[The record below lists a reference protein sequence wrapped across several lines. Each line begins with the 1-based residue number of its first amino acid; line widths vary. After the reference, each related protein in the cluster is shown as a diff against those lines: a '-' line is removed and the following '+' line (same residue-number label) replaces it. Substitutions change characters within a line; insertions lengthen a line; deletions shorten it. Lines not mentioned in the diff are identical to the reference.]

1 MRAAAA
7 AIIIGNKIGA
17 EEEDVAIDYSKR
29 ISILAPIAGFIL
41 GIIILV
47 HEFGHFIWAK
57 TFGVHIYEFSIGMGP
72 LLHTHKGKKD
82 GINYNIRAIPIGG
95 FVSMAGEVYDSGEVD
110 ENNKKIKKDKLMCNK
125 KWWQRLIILVAGVVN
140 NFILAIVILF
150 IYTLIWGGGAITPKV
165 LNVVEDKPAA
175 AAGLKSGD
183 VITSINGYNVSS
195 WDKAQIIL
203 YYKNTNEY
211 YTFEVKHT
219 DGTKE
224 EIKIKPE
231 IIKDEETGA
240 ESKLFGIQ
248 IDAEDTSNVFKSFV
262 YSIRKFNSIIS
273 SMVYTIWGLI
283 SGKIGLSALS
293 GPVGIYE
300 AVGETINYGINYF
313 LYILAFLS
321 INVGF
326 INILP
331 FPAFDG
337 GHVLFLI
344 IEKIKGSPVNAK
356 IENTCHLIGFIL
368 VFLLMIVVTISD
380 IIKLF

>member
-1 MRAAAA
+1 MLPSIGLF
-7 AIIIGNKIGA
+7 IIKI
-17 EEEDVAIDYSKR
+17 
-29 ISILAPIAGFIL
+29 LLLLFIL

-150 IYTLIWGGGAITPKV
+150 VYTLIWSGGAITPKV

-183 VITSINGYNVSS
+183 VITSINGYKVAS

-203 YYKNTNEY
+203 YYKNNNEY

-248 IDAEDTSNVFKSFV
+248 IDAEDTSNVFKSFI

-300 AVGETINYGINYF
+300 VVGETINYGIKYF

>member
-1 MRAAAA
+1 MLSSIGLF
-7 AIIIGNKIGA
+7 IIKI
-17 EEEDVAIDYSKR
+17 
-29 ISILAPIAGFIL
+29 LLLLFIL

-183 VITSINGYNVSS
+183 IITNINGYNVSS

-211 YTFEVKHT
+211 YTFKVKHT

-300 AVGETINYGINYF
+300 VVGETINYGINYF

>member
-1 MRAAAA
+1 MLPSIGLF
-7 AIIIGNKIGA
+7 IIKI
-17 EEEDVAIDYSKR
+17 
-29 ISILAPIAGFIL
+29 LLLLFIL

-165 LNVVEDKPAA
+165 LDVVEDKPAA
-175 AAGLKSGD
+175 TAGLKSGD
-183 VITSINGYNVSS
+183 VITNINGYKVAS

-300 AVGETINYGINYF
+300 VVGETINYGINYF

-368 VFLLMIVVTISD
+368 IFLLMIIVTISD

>member
-1 MRAAAA
+1 MLPSIGLF
-7 AIIIGNKIGA
+7 IIKI
-17 EEEDVAIDYSKR
+17 
-29 ISILAPIAGFIL
+29 LLLLFIL

-175 AAGLKSGD
+175 VAGLKSGD

-248 IDAEDTSNVFKSFV
+248 IDAEDTSNVFKSFI

-368 VFLLMIVVTISD
+368 IFLLMIVVTISD

>member
-1 MRAAAA
+1 MLSSIGLF
-7 AIIIGNKIGA
+7 IIKI
-17 EEEDVAIDYSKR
+17 
-29 ISILAPIAGFIL
+29 LLLLFIL

-300 AVGETINYGINYF
+300 VVGETINYGINYF

>member
-1 MRAAAA
+1 MLPSIGLF
-7 AIIIGNKIGA
+7 IIKI
-17 EEEDVAIDYSKR
+17 
-29 ISILAPIAGFIL
+29 LLLLFIL

-183 VITSINGYNVSS
+183 VITNINGYNVSS

-231 IIKDEETGA
+231 IIKDEETGV

-248 IDAEDTSNVFKSFV
+248 IDAEDTSNVFKSFI

-300 AVGETINYGINYF
+300 VVGETINYGINYF

>member
-1 MRAAAA
+1 MLPSIGLF
-7 AIIIGNKIGA
+7 IIKI
-17 EEEDVAIDYSKR
+17 
-29 ISILAPIAGFIL
+29 LLLLFIL

-175 AAGLKSGD
+175 VAGLKSGD
-183 VITSINGYNVSS
+183 VITNINGYNVSS

-300 AVGETINYGINYF
+300 VVGETINYGINYF

-368 VFLLMIVVTISD
+368 VFLLMIIVTISD

>member
-1 MRAAAA
+1 MLPSIGLF
-7 AIIIGNKIGA
+7 IIKI
-17 EEEDVAIDYSKR
+17 
-29 ISILAPIAGFIL
+29 LLLLFIL

-175 AAGLKSGD
+175 VAGLKSGD
-183 VITSINGYNVSS
+183 VITNINGYNVSS

-300 AVGETINYGINYF
+300 VVGETINYGINYF

>member
-1 MRAAAA
+1 MLPSIGLF
-7 AIIIGNKIGA
+7 IIKI
-17 EEEDVAIDYSKR
+17 
-29 ISILAPIAGFIL
+29 LLLLFIL

-175 AAGLKSGD
+175 AAGVKSGD
-183 VITSINGYNVSS
+183 VITKINGYNVSS

-248 IDAEDTSNVFKSFV
+248 IDAEDTSNVFKSFI

-300 AVGETINYGINYF
+300 VVGETINYGINYF

-368 VFLLMIVVTISD
+368 IFLLMIVVTISD

>member
-1 MRAAAA
+1 MLSSIGLF
-7 AIIIGNKIGA
+7 IIKI
-17 EEEDVAIDYSKR
+17 
-29 ISILAPIAGFIL
+29 LLLLFIL

-183 VITSINGYNVSS
+183 VITNINGYNVSS

-248 IDAEDTSNVFKSFV
+248 IDAEDTSNAFKSFV

-300 AVGETINYGINYF
+300 VVGETINYGINYF

>member
-1 MRAAAA
+1 MLPSIGLF
-7 AIIIGNKIGA
+7 IIKI
-17 EEEDVAIDYSKR
+17 
-29 ISILAPIAGFIL
+29 LLLLFIL

-175 AAGLKSGD
+175 TAGLKSGD
-183 VITSINGYNVSS
+183 VITNINGYNVSS

-248 IDAEDTSNVFKSFV
+248 IDAEDTSNVFKSFI

-300 AVGETINYGINYF
+300 VVGETINYGINYF

-368 VFLLMIVVTISD
+368 IFLLMIIVTISD

>member
-1 MRAAAA
+1 MLPSIGLF
-7 AIIIGNKIGA
+7 IIKI
-17 EEEDVAIDYSKR
+17 
-29 ISILAPIAGFIL
+29 LLLLFIL

-183 VITSINGYNVSS
+183 VITNINGYNVSS

-300 AVGETINYGINYF
+300 VVGETINYGINYF

-368 VFLLMIVVTISD
+368 IFLLMIVVTISD

>member
-1 MRAAAA
+1 MLPSIGLF
-7 AIIIGNKIGA
+7 IIKI
-17 EEEDVAIDYSKR
+17 
-29 ISILAPIAGFIL
+29 LLLLFIL

-195 WDKAQIIL
+195 WDKAQIII

-300 AVGETINYGINYF
+300 VVGETINYGINYF

-368 VFLLMIVVTISD
+368 IFLLMIIVTISD

>member
-1 MRAAAA
+1 MLPSIGLF
-7 AIIIGNKIGA
+7 IIKI
-17 EEEDVAIDYSKR
+17 
-29 ISILAPIAGFIL
+29 LLLLFIL

-165 LNVVEDKPAA
+165 LNVVEDKPVA

-300 AVGETINYGINYF
+300 VVGETINYGINYF

>member
-1 MRAAAA
+1 MLPSIGLF
-7 AIIIGNKIGA
+7 IIKI
-17 EEEDVAIDYSKR
+17 
-29 ISILAPIAGFIL
+29 LLLLFIL

-175 AAGLKSGD
+175 TAGLKSGD
-183 VITSINGYNVSS
+183 VITNINGYNVSS

-248 IDAEDTSNVFKSFV
+248 IDAEDTSNVFKSFI

-300 AVGETINYGINYF
+300 VVGETINYGINYF

-344 IEKIKGSPVNAK
+344 IEKLKGSPVNAK

-368 VFLLMIVVTISD
+368 IFLLMIIVTISD

>member
-1 MRAAAA
+1 MLPSIGLF
-7 AIIIGNKIGA
+7 IIKI
-17 EEEDVAIDYSKR
+17 
-29 ISILAPIAGFIL
+29 LLLLFIL

-165 LNVVEDKPAA
+165 LDVVEDKPAA
-175 AAGLKSGD
+175 TAGLKPGD

-224 EIKIKPE
+224 KIKIKPE

-248 IDAEDTSNVFKSFV
+248 IDAEDTSNVFKSFI

-300 AVGETINYGINYF
+300 VVGETINYGINYF

-368 VFLLMIVVTISD
+368 IFLLMIVVTISD

>member
-1 MRAAAA
+1 MLY
-7 AIIIGNKIGA
+7 GSSNK
-17 EEEDVAIDYSKR
+17 
-29 ISILAPIAGFIL
+29 
-41 GIIILV
+41 
-47 HEFGHFIWAK
+47 
-57 TFGVHIYEFSIGMGP
+57 FS
-72 LLHTHKGKKD
+72 
-82 GINYNIRAIPIGG
+82 
-95 FVSMAGEVYDSGEVD
+95 
-110 ENNKKIKKDKLMCNK
+110 C
-125 KWWQRLIILVAGVVN
+125 
-140 NFILAIVILF
+140 
-150 IYTLIWGGGAITPKV
+150 
-165 LNVVEDKPAA
+165 
-175 AAGLKSGD
+175 
-183 VITSINGYNVSS
+183 
-195 WDKAQIIL
+195 
-203 YYKNTNEY
+203 
-211 YTFEVKHT
+211 
-219 DGTKE
+219 
-224 EIKIKPE
+224 
-231 IIKDEETGA
+231 A

-248 IDAEDTSNVFKSFV
+248 IDAEDTSNVFKSFI

>member
-1 MRAAAA
+1 MFTS
-7 AIIIGNKIGA
+7 IGLFILKI
-17 EEEDVAIDYSKR
+17 
-29 ISILAPIAGFIL
+29 LLLLFML

-57 TFGVHIYEFSIGMGP
+57 TFGVYIYEFSIGMGP
-72 LLHTHKGKKD
+72 VLHTHKGKKD

-95 FVSMAGEVYDSGEVD
+95 FVSMAGEVYDNDDVD
-110 ENNKKIKKDKLMCNK
+110 LNNKKIKKDKLMCNK

-140 NFILAIVILF
+140 NFILAIIVLF
-150 IYTLIWGGGAITPKV
+150 VYTLIWGGGAITPKV
-165 LNVVEDKPAA
+165 ENVVSGKPAES
-175 AAGLKSGD
+175 AGIKTGD
-183 VITSINGYNVSS
+183 VITSINGYKVSS

-203 YYKNTNEY
+203 YYKNKNEF
-211 YTFEVKHT
+211 YTFDVKHP

-224 EIKIKPE
+224 EIKIVPE
-231 IIKDEETGA
+231 IIKDEKTGS

-248 IDAEDTSNVFKSFV
+248 IATFDTSNVFKAFV
-262 YSIRKFNSIIS
+262 YSIKKFNSIMS
-273 SMVYTIWGLI
+273 SMFYTITGLI
-283 SGKIGLSALS
+283 TGKIGLSALS

-300 AVGETINYGINYF
+300 VVGETVNYGIKYF

-337 GHVLFLI
+337 GHVFFLLV
-344 IEKIKGSPVNAK
+344 EKIKGSPVNSK
-356 IENTCHLIGFIL
+356 FESTCHLIGFIL
-368 VFLLMIVVTISD
+368 IFLLMIIVTIND

>member
-1 MRAAAA
+1 MLPSIGLF
-7 AIIIGNKIGA
+7 IIKI
-17 EEEDVAIDYSKR
+17 
-29 ISILAPIAGFIL
+29 LLLLFIL

-248 IDAEDTSNVFKSFV
+248 IDAEDTSNVFKSFI

-300 AVGETINYGINYF
+300 VVGETINYGINYF

-368 VFLLMIVVTISD
+368 IFLLMIVVTISD

>member
-1 MRAAAA
+1 
-7 AIIIGNKIGA
+7 
-17 EEEDVAIDYSKR
+17 
-29 ISILAPIAGFIL
+29 
-41 GIIILV
+41 
-47 HEFGHFIWAK
+47 
-57 TFGVHIYEFSIGMGP
+57 MGP

-183 VITSINGYNVSS
+183 VITNINGYNVSS

-224 EIKIKPE
+224 KIKIKPE

>member
-1 MRAAAA
+1 MLPSIGLF
-7 AIIIGNKIGA
+7 IIKI
-17 EEEDVAIDYSKR
+17 
-29 ISILAPIAGFIL
+29 LLLLFIL

-248 IDAEDTSNVFKSFV
+248 IDAEDTSNVFKSFI

-368 VFLLMIVVTISD
+368 IFLLMIVVTISD

>member
-1 MRAAAA
+1 MLPSIGLF
-7 AIIIGNKIGA
+7 IIKI
-17 EEEDVAIDYSKR
+17 
-29 ISILAPIAGFIL
+29 LLLLFIL

-183 VITSINGYNVSS
+183 VITNINGYNVSS

-248 IDAEDTSNVFKSFV
+248 IDAEDTSNVFKSFI

-273 SMVYTIWGLI
+273 SMVYTIWGLV

-300 AVGETINYGINYF
+300 VVGETINYGINYF

>member
-1 MRAAAA
+1 MLPSIGLF
-7 AIIIGNKIGA
+7 IIKI
-17 EEEDVAIDYSKR
+17 
-29 ISILAPIAGFIL
+29 LLLLFIL

-273 SMVYTIWGLI
+273 SMVYTIWGLV

-300 AVGETINYGINYF
+300 VVGETINYGINYF

-368 VFLLMIVVTISD
+368 IFLLMIVVTISD

>member
-1 MRAAAA
+1 MLPSIGLF
-7 AIIIGNKIGA
+7 IIKI
-17 EEEDVAIDYSKR
+17 
-29 ISILAPIAGFIL
+29 LLLLFIL

-175 AAGLKSGD
+175 TAGLKSGD
-183 VITSINGYNVSS
+183 VITNINGYNVSS

-300 AVGETINYGINYF
+300 VVGETINYGINYF

-368 VFLLMIVVTISD
+368 VFLLMIIVTISD

>member
-1 MRAAAA
+1 MLPSIGLF
-7 AIIIGNKIGA
+7 IIKI
-17 EEEDVAIDYSKR
+17 
-29 ISILAPIAGFIL
+29 LLLLFIL

-140 NFILAIVILF
+140 NFILAVVILF

-183 VITSINGYNVSS
+183 VITNINGYNVSS

-248 IDAEDTSNVFKSFV
+248 IDAEDTSNVFKSFI

-368 VFLLMIVVTISD
+368 IFLLMIVVTISD